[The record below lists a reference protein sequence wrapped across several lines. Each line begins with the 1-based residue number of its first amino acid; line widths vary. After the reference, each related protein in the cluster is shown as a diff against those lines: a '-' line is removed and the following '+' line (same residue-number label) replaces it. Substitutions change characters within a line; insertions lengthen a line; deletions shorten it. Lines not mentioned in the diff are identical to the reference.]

1 MGFAIPATF
10 PVAPTEV
17 RAPATIRAATMLNL
31 VERDRFVFATAR
43 RAIAQLYTID
53 PVTWPAYLVEA
64 VLWFNLPASSGGQI
78 KVAVLGSDIDVRC
91 SASSGPSGSV
101 SLGPN
106 DFQVFT
112 LSGLPVATPD
122 ALVVELGSATTGVL
136 LGLWVWEAN
145 LTSLP

>member
-10 PVAPTEV
+10 PAAPIDA
-17 RAPATIRAATMLNL
+17 RPPATIRAATMLNL
-31 VERDRFVFATAR
+31 VERDRFVFATGR
-43 RAIAQLYTID
+43 RAIAQLYPIASI
-53 PVTWPAYLVEA
+53 TWPPYSTEA
-64 VLWFNLPASSGGQI
+64 VVWFNLPASSGGVLT
-78 KVAVLGSDIDVRC
+78 VAVLGSDLDVRC
-91 SASSGPSGSV
+91 YAASGPSNAAT
-101 SLGPN
+101 LGAN

-122 ALVVELGSATTGVL
+122 ALVIELGSATTGVL